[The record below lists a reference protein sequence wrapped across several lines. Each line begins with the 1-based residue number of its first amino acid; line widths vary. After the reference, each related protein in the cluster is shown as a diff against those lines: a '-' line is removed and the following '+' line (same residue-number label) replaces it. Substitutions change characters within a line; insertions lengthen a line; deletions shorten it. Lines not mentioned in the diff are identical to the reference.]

1 MTHSDIGDDPLTDPC
16 DKPGWYDPRD
26 DDHDVDRLRDQEIG
40 L

>member
-1 MTHSDIGDDPLTDPC
+1 MTNLEDDPLTDPC
-16 DKPGWYDPRD
+16 DRPGWYDRRD